1 MTETQNNEATLAT
14 DDGATVVITHRIRA
28 EQNAAYEA
36 WLDEIGRVCRSFPGH
51 LNCRASGQ
59 LQV

>member
-36 WLDEIGRVCRSFPGH
+36 WLDADLV
-51 LNCRASGQ
+51 ASVAVFRGT
-59 LQV
+59 